1 MKCSVYIATSVDGF
15 IASKDGGVDWLH
27 TAGKPDADM
36 GAQADMGFD
45 SFMASVDCLIMGR
58 GCMEAISGFDLAPDE
73 WPYGNA
79 RVIVLSTTLKAPPEN
94 LKDRVELYAGD
105 VRALVA
111 SLEEEGYRHIYV
123 DGGKTIQSFLELELI
138 DEMTLTRAPVIL
150 GEGIPLF
157 GNNSQTVKLTDA
169 RATAFPNDFVQLHY
183 TVSYAR

>member
-15 IASKDGGVDWLH
+15 IASSDGSVDWLH
-27 TAGKPDADM
+27 SAGKSGVDM
-36 GAQADMGFD
+36 GEQADMGF
-45 SFMASVDCLIMGR
+45 SEYMASVDCLIMGR

-94 LKDRVELYAGD
+94 LKDRVEMYSGD
-105 VRALVA
+105 IKTLV
-111 SLEEEGYRHIYV
+111 SGLETEGYSHIYV

-157 GNNSQTVKLTDA
+157 GNNKQAIRLVDA

-183 TVSYAR
+183 SVLYD